1 MTWFECIV
9 VFFAGYGASS
19 LLFSLI
25 EIASSM
31 VRR

>member
-1 MTWFECIV
+1 MTWYESIV

-25 EIASSM
+25 EIVSSR